1 MSKKEV
7 KNTLI
12 SVQKRHRRLFE
23 LAVFPMLAVIMF
35 CSKLLMEALPNIHLV
50 GVLTIVYTV
59 VYRYKALIPIYIYV
73 LLNGVIAGF
82 NLWWIPYLY
91 IWALLWGAAM
101 LIPRN
106 TPKAV
111 RVVLYPLLCA
121 GHGILF
127 GTLYAPAHAIMY
139 GLDFQKMVS
148 WIVAGLGFDVMHA
161 IGNFALGLLIFPLS
175 ELLFRLSGKYY
186 KLKG

>member
-1 MSKKEV
+1 MLNKTDKKV
-7 KNTLI
+7 TRGTTSRLI
-12 SVQKRHRRLFE
+12 WEMV
-23 LAVFPMLAVIMF
+23 VFSMLAALMF
-35 CSKLLMEALPNIHLV
+35 VSKVAMEALPNIHLV

-101 LIPRN
+101 LIPRS
-106 TPKAV
+106 TPRAV
-111 RVVLYPLLCA
+111 RAVLYPLLCA

-127 GTLYAPAHAIMY
+127 GTLYAPVWALIY
-139 GLDFQKMVS
+139 GLDFQEMLA
-148 WIVAGLGFDVMHA
+148 WIVGGFGFDALHA